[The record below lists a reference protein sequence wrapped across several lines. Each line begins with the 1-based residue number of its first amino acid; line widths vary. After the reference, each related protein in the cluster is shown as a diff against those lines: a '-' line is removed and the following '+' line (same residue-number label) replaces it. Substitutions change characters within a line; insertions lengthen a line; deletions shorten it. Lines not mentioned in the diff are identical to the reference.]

1 MRWLGVI
8 FLAGMLLVGCSTD
21 EQTLQLIELAEQVMI
36 DHPDSALRVIRSV
49 DTETIRGEE
58 DMAHYR
64 LAMAE
69 AMYYNRLTP
78 NRDSI
83 AQPLF
88 DYYLK
93 SDDHA
98 MRARAMY
105 QHALVMQSDGENAKA
120 MYSLLEAEK
129 SLEHVDN
136 PRLAGLVHRTKGD
149 VYHNECLF
157 SLSLDEHQKA
167 KEMFDKAGLESHSLY
182 ALYNIAVAQTSLRN
196 FRESIETLLEIERQT
211 RLIED
216 DFLQYMALVD
226 LCFNYIEI
234 GEYESCL
241 STFPLID
248 ASYYEGYNVCD
259 YYCIGA
265 VLNAYKGDNQGA
277 EEWLSI
283 AKEQPDRYQVRLSYA
298 EYIVN
303 VFQGNSDK
311 ALETYTSMIAVQDK
325 NVFNL
330 INNSLLQ
337 SQVDLLSKKIE
348 HAEEL
353 QSKNKMLYLLIATIV
368 VIVIAVLVLIIL
380 YRHRKYKNDIRHYI
394 ETIENFQLVTKS
406 SSSELDSVIEA
417 LYRQSLNEIN
427 ELCEIYY
434 EQAGSSRLASKVVEQ
449 VEKNIDRLKNDKRR
463 MAELESAVN
472 VSSNDIM
479 HRLRE
484 QCPDLCERDMRIAL
498 YTYAGFSNRAISLLV
513 GCSSDAVPK
522 FKYGIREQIKRS
534 QAEDESMLIEPLYN
548 KRSSKSNN

>member
-1 MRWLGVI
+1 MRKLGII
-8 FLAGMLLVGCSTD
+8 FFAVLLLIGCSTD
-21 EQTLQLIELAEQVMI
+21 QQTMQLIERAEGVVLE
-36 DHPDSALRVIRSV
+36 HPDSALHLIRSV
-49 DTETIRGEE
+49 DADAIRGEE
-58 DMAHYR
+58 DMSRYR
-64 LAMAE
+64 LVMAE
-69 AMYYNRLTP
+69 ACYYNLIVP
-78 NRDSI
+78 SRDSI
-83 AQPLF
+83 AEPLF
-88 DYYLK
+88 EYYLD

-98 MRARAMY
+98 MRARALY

-129 SLEHVDN
+129 SLSHTDN
-136 PRLAGLVHRTKGD
+136 HRLAGLVHRTKG
-149 VYHNECLF
+149 VIYHNECLF
-157 SLSLDEHQKA
+157 QLSLEEYRKSKLLFDEV
-167 KEMFDKAGLESHSLY
+167 GLEEHSLY
-182 ALYNIAVAQTSLRN
+182 SLYQVAIEYNQLRKYKESIDILYDVYNIACEQNDRSLQN
-196 FRESIETLLEIERQT
+196 IS
-211 RLIED
+211 LID
-216 DFLQYMALVD
+216 I
-226 LCFNYIEI
+226 CSNYIEI
-234 GEYESCL
+234 GEYENCL
-241 STFPLID
+241 SIYPLID
-248 ASYYEGYNVCD
+248 VSYCEGYNVCD

-265 VLNAYKGDNQGA
+265 ILNAYKGDNQGA

-311 ALETYTSMIAVQDK
+311 ALETYTSMIALQDK

-330 INNSLLQ
+330 INNSLLH

-353 QSKNKMLYLLIATIV
+353 QSKNKMLYFLIATIV

-548 KRSSKSNN
+548 KRSSKSDD